1 MGVTE
6 KTVSCTIPNVVIN
19 IPPIKNLIA
28 KIVVLVFRNSF
39 DKNNSGDL
47 TNFNRINEIEIK
59 CRIAIGIT

>member
-1 MGVTE
+1 MD
-6 KTVSCTIPNVVIN
+6 NVVIN

-28 KIVVLVFRNSF
+28 KMVVLEFRNSF

>member
-1 MGVTE
+1 MD
-6 KTVSCTIPNVVIN
+6 NVVIN

-28 KIVVLVFRNSF
+28 KMVVLEFRNSF

-59 CRIAIGIT
+59 CRIAIGITYHTIFFTPLYF